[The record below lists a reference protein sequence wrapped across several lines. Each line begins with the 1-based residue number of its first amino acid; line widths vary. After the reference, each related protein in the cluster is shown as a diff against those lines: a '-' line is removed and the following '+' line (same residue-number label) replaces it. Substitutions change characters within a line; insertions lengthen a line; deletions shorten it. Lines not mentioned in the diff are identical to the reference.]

1 VTYGIVSAAMIP
13 VVFSGDVDAV
23 TVEILLD
30 LENTSMQ
37 SILPLL
43 TSVVFI
49 VFA

>member
-1 VTYGIVSAAMIP
+1 MIP

-23 TVEILLD
+23 TVEFLLD

-37 SILPLL
+37 NILPLL